1 MRNGRRRA
9 EAVLRILII
18 DDHPEFRTLL
28 RHHLSLRWPSAEL
41 SDHDP
46 STQGPLPADFAG
58 KDLDLV
64 LLDYQLGGGEDGLDY
79 LRRFRAQPGFPPVIM
94 LTAAGNEDLAVNAI
108 KGGAADY
115 IPKQTMTHERLTAA
129 VQKIVEARPPPRALE
144 RPGTEVASAPPGELR
159 IQGYEIQ
166 QRLAEGGAGTIYL
179 ARRQA
184 TGENVVVKVMVQR
197 LPTGEESREAQRL
210 AREYEAICRVESPRI
225 VRLYEQG
232 VADGHVYLV
241 MEYFPAGS
249 LRELLLGPLPRE
261 VALSYLH
268 QVAAALDII
277 HKAGI
282 LHRDLKPANIMLRT
296 DGSLALIDFGTA
308 KYAAGHARTLTAA
321 GSVIG
326 TPNYMSPEQCSGL
339 PLTPASDL
347 YAVGVLLYEMLT
359 GQVPYEAAM
368 PLAVMYKHQYAP
380 LPRLPAEHADLQ
392 GLLDQLLAKNP
403 QDRFQRARELLRE
416 PRVAAAAP

>member
-1 MRNGRRRA
+1 MA
-9 EAVLRILII
+9 LRILII
-18 DDHPEFRTLL
+18 DDHAEFRTLL
-28 RHHLSLRWPSAEL
+28 RHHLSLRWPAAEL
-41 SDHDP
+41 ADYDP

-58 KDLDLV
+58 TDYDLV
-64 LLDYQLGGGEDGLDY
+64 LLDYQLGGAEDGLDY

-94 LTAAGNEDLAVNAI
+94 LTAAGNEDLAVEAI
-108 KGGAADY
+108 KAGAADY

-129 VQKIVEARPPPRALE
+129 VQKIVEARAPQREAQ
-144 RPGTEVASAPPGELR
+144 RPEPSAAAPTLK
-159 IQGYEIQ
+159 IDGYEIHS
-166 QRLAEGGAGTIYL
+166 RLAEGGAGTIYL

-184 TGENVVVKVMVQR
+184 TGENVVIKVMAQR

-210 AREYEAICRVESPRI
+210 AREYDAISRVESPRI

-392 GLLDQLLAKNP
+392 GLLDQLLAKSP
-403 QDRFQRARELLRE
+403 QDRFQRARELLKE
-416 PRVAAAAP
+416 PRIAAAAP

>member
-1 MRNGRRRA
+1 
-9 EAVLRILII
+9 VSLRILII
-18 DDHPEFRTLL
+18 EDHAEFRTLL
-28 RHHLSLRWPSAEL
+28 RHHLSLRWPAAEL
-41 SDHDP
+41 TDHDP
-46 STQGPLPADFAG
+46 STQGPLAPDFPG
-58 KDLDLV
+58 KDFDLV
-64 LLDYQLGGGEDGLDY
+64 LLDYQLGDGDDGLDY
-79 LRRFRAQPGFPPVIM
+79 LRRFREQPGFPPVIM

-108 KGGAADY
+108 KAGAADY

-129 VQKIVEARPPPRALE
+129 VQKIVEARPAPQALA
-144 RPGTEVASAPPGELR
+144 RPGDEPAETVPGTLR
-159 IQGYEIQ
+159 INGYEMLH
-166 QRLAEGGAGTIYL
+166 RLAEGGAGTIYL

-184 TGENVVVKVMVQR
+184 TGENVVVKVMAQR
-197 LPTGEESREAQRL
+197 LPSGEESREAQRL

-225 VRLYEQG
+225 VRLYEYG
-232 VADGHVYLV
+232 VTDGHVYLV
-241 MEYFPAGS
+241 MEYFPGGS
-249 LRELLLGPLPRE
+249 LRDLLLGPLPRE
-261 VALSYLH
+261 VALSYV
-268 QVAAALDII
+268 QQIAAALDII

-282 LHRDLKPANIMLRT
+282 LHRDLKPANTMLRT

-339 PLTPASDL
+339 ELTPASDL

-380 LPRLPAEHADLQ
+380 LPQLPKDLADLQ
-392 GLLDQLLAKNP
+392 PLLDRLMAKHP
-403 QDRFQRARELLRE
+403 EDRFQRARELLKD

>member
-1 MRNGRRRA
+1 MT
-9 EAVLRILII
+9 LRVLII
-18 DDHPEFRTLL
+18 DDHAAFRTLL
-28 RHHLSLRWPSAEL
+28 RHHLSLRWPAAEL
-41 SDHDP
+41 TEYDP

-64 LLDYQLGGGEDGLDY
+64 LLDYQLGGAEDGIDY

-94 LTAAGNEDLAVNAI
+94 LTAAGNEDLAVEAI
-108 KGGAADY
+108 KAGAADY

-129 VQKIVEARPPPRALE
+129 VQKIVEARPPARAPQKPE
-144 RPGTEVASAPPGELR
+144 PDAAAPPSGLR
-159 IQGYEIQ
+159 IEGYEMLT
-166 QRLAEGGAGTIYL
+166 RLAEGGAGTIYL

-197 LPTGEESREAQRL
+197 LPSGEESKEAQRL
-210 AREYEAICRVESPRI
+210 SREYEAICRVESPRI
-225 VRLYEQG
+225 VRLYEYG
-232 VADGHVYLV
+232 VTDGHVYLV
-241 MEYFPAGS
+241 MEYFPSGS
-249 LRELLLGPLPRE
+249 LREILLGPLPRE
-261 VALSYLH
+261 VALTYLH

-380 LPRLPAEHADLQ
+380 LPRLPAAHADLQ
-392 GLLDQLLAKNP
+392 GLLDKLMAKNP
-403 QDRFQRARELLRE
+403 QDRFQRARELLKE
-416 PRVAAAAP
+416 PRIAAAAP

>member
-1 MRNGRRRA
+1 VA
-9 EAVLRILII
+9 LRILII
-18 DDHPEFRTLL
+18 DDHAEFRTLL
-28 RHHLSLRWPSAEL
+28 RHHLSLRWPAAEL
-41 SDHDP
+41 TDYDP
-46 STQGPLPADFAG
+46 SAQGPLPADFAG
-58 KDLDLV
+58 NEYDLV
-64 LLDYQLGGGEDGLDY
+64 LLDYRLGGAEDGLDY

-94 LTAAGNEDLAVNAI
+94 LTAAGNEDLAVEAI
-108 KGGAADY
+108 KAGAADY

-129 VQKIVEARPPPRALE
+129 VQKIVEARPRGPA
-144 RPGTEVASAPPGELR
+144 RPAPSAELPAALR
-159 IQGYEIQ
+159 IDGYEIHS
-166 QRLAEGGAGTIYL
+166 RLAEGGAGTIYL

-184 TGENVVVKVMVQR
+184 TGENVVIKVMAQR
-197 LPTGEESREAQRL
+197 LPTGEESKEAQRL
-210 AREYEAICRVESPRI
+210 AREYEAISRVESPRI
-225 VRLYEQG
+225 VRLFEQG

-261 VALSYLH
+261 VALSYVH

-308 KYAAGHARTLTAA
+308 KYAAGNAHTLTAA

-380 LPRLPAEHADLQ
+380 LPQLPAGHADLQ
-392 GLLDQLLAKNP
+392 PLLDQLLAKSP
-403 QDRFQRARELLRE
+403 QDRFQRARELLKE
-416 PRVAAAAP
+416 PRIAAAAP